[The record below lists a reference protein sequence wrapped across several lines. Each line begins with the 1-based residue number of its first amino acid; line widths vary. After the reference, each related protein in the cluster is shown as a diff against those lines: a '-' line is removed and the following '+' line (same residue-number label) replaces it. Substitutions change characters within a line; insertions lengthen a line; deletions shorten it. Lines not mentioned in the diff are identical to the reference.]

1 MLWLATLG
9 EELIPEEN
17 VLPNQVDDL
26 NARSEELTE
35 VSSFHN
41 GCPNG
46 MGRPILNV
54 PRNGGEVGNDV
65 NIVFDLADDGV
76 QALVTEIGGHGC
88 GWGRIAK
95 MFLCCLLLLGYL
107 EEASQVRQNKLLVM

>member
-35 VSSFHN
+35 VSSFHI
-41 GCPNG
+41 GCPNV

-54 PRNGGEVGNDV
+54 PCNGGEVGDDV
-65 NIVFDLADDGV
+65 DKVFNLADDGV
-76 QALVTEIGGHGC
+76 EAVVTEIGGHGC
-88 GWGRIAK
+88 GWGGRGRIA
-95 MFLCCLLLLGYL
+95 MLVVVRL
-107 EEASQVRQNKLLVM
+107 EEASQVCQNKILSLV